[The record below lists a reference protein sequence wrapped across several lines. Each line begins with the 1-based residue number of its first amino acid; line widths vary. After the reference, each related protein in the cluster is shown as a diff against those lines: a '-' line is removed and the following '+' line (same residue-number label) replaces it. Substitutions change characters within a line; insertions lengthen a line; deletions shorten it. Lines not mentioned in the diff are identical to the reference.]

1 MTKLYVEG
9 FGKRI
14 KAQQISKAC
23 GTWMVGGSSFEDLA
37 QDTVW
42 YEPLENGEVSTD
54 TETSIIGEETFEFA
68 LKLAEELGH
77 ATLPASEADTIGRI
91 VVFADNSSSGL
102 PSVQAC
108 VDALGLHPHVAG
120 MNLVLESTMTPRNW
134 HARLAYGFCFQ
145 DEEDFEEASIYK
157 GRGNE
162 QRILATT
169 ELMADGLTDHFEYN
183 MTESIVC
190 APVLYGGRHK
200 NNSNAIVAVL
210 SMRVWT

>member
-1 MTKLYVEG
+1 MTKLYTEG

-23 GTWMVGGSSFEDLA
+23 GTWIVGGASFEDLA
-37 QDTVW
+37 QDSVW
-42 YEPLENGEVSTD
+42 YEALENGEVTY
-54 TETSIIGEETFEFA
+54 TAETPNIGEEVFEFA

-77 ATLPASEADTIGRI
+77 ANLPASEADTIGRI
-91 VVFADNSSSGL
+91 VVFADNGISGL
-102 PSVQAC
+102 PSVETC
-108 VDALGLHPHVAG
+108 VDALGLHPHVDG
-120 MNLVLESTMTPRNW
+120 MNLVFESTMTPRNW
-134 HARLAYGFCFQ
+134 HAKLTYGFCFQ
-145 DEEDFEEASIYK
+145 DEEDFEMASIYK
-157 GRGNE
+157 GGGNG

-183 MTESIVC
+183 MSESIVC

-200 NNSNAIVAVL
+200 NNRNAIVAVL